1 MFIVIS
7 KLICVVWKKNLK
19 YLKEVDLK
27 VYNRRDMIWNVIDSD
42 RIVVNWFNNELGVIR
57 RIEVLF
63 LCLL

>member
-1 MFIVIS
+1 MLFE
-7 KLICVVWKKNLK
+7 KKILK

>member
-1 MFIVIS
+1 MCC
-7 KLICVVWKKNLK
+7 LKKKIIQK